1 MADDFP
7 QLSDALR
14 CPQAP
19 VDVNSINTDAT
30 SQTPGGKRDTLEQ
43 FQPMAE
49 ELSELQER
57 LFARGRNNPDHARRV
72 LIVLQGLDTAGKG
85 GVVRH
90 VVAMVD
96 PQGIN
101 HHGFKAP
108 TQEELR
114 HDFLWRVKKAL
125 PEPGMLGVFDRSHY
139 EDVLVPRV
147 ENLVEEEVWRK
158 RYDLINDFE
167 MNLVAR
173 GTNIIKCFLH
183 ISPGVQKERLA
194 ARLNDPAK
202 YWKYDPGDLDTR
214 SKWAEYIE
222 AYNELLSRC
231 NPDIAPWYIIPSDHK
246 WYRNWAMGRI
256 LLETMRSMKL
266 TWPPAN
272 FDVEAEKRRL
282 EQA

>member
-1 MADDFP
+1 
-7 QLSDALR
+7 
-14 CPQAP
+14 
-19 VDVNSINTDAT
+19 
-30 SQTPGGKRDTLEQ
+30 
-43 FQPMAE
+43 MAE

-101 HHGFKAP
+101 HHSFKAP

-125 PEPGMLGVFDRSHY
+125 PEPGMLGVFDRSHC

-147 ENLVEEEVWRK
+147 ENLVEEEVWKK

-167 MNLVAR
+167 MNLAAR

-231 NPDIAPWYIIPSDHK
+231 NPDVAPWYIIPSDHK